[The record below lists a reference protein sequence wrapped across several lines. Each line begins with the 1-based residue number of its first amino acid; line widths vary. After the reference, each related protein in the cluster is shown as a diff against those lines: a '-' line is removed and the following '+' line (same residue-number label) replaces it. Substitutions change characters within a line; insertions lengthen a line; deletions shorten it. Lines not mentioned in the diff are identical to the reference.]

1 MEINENTNTDFKKT
15 PIYRHSARF
24 AVTNNEV
31 DLYRGSYRAN
41 MECCKAIENAVY
53 ENYHNNCL
61 DTKTVSSQLGQ
72 TFGLERVSYI
82 LANTIRAKNDD
93 GRISSVNKSW
103 AASFPAIDDKSE
115 GGSGINFSF
124 IVDRVH
130 PGLLDMVVNRIRK
143 DLEREKVSKE
153 RKPSVLEKIRRP
165 VAGESSIMN
174 QAKKAG
180 REETI

>member
-1 MEINENTNTDFKKT
+1 MMEINESTNADFRKI
-15 PIYRHSARF
+15 PVYRHSARF
-24 AVTNNEV
+24 AATNNEV
-31 DLYRGSYRAN
+31 DLFRESYRTN

-61 DTKTVSSQLGQ
+61 DTKTVSTQLGQ

-82 LANTIRAKNDD
+82 LANTVRAKNDD

-103 AASFPAIDDKSE
+103 AASFPSIDDKTE
-115 GGSGINFSF
+115 GGGRINFSF

-143 DLEREKVSKE
+143 DLVQEKDNEK
-153 RKPSVLEKIRRP
+153 KPSVLEKIKRP
-165 VAGESSIMN
+165 VSVESSIMN
-174 QAKKAG
+174 QSKKSG